1 VKAKVGPAK
10 TTLSAPLGNI
20 NVHIRDGAAILLHL
34 QPAYTI
40 EETRQGP
47 YSLLVSQTAE
57 GYAFGTAY
65 IDDGVSY
72 PPGPNRTLVFQV
84 QRGNVR
90 IESHGSF
97 EVRQKLR
104 EVVVLGTTRPRKVS
118 VGGGVVVGWSFFD
131 ARKKLVMEVELD
143 LNEVVTTLEW

>member
-1 VKAKVGPAK
+1 VKANVGPAK
-10 TTLSAPLGNI
+10 TTLSAPLGHI
-20 NVHIRDGAAILLHL
+20 NVHIRDGAAILLHA

-47 YSLLVSQTAE
+47 YSLLVSQTAD

-72 PPGPNRTLVFQV
+72 SPGPNRTLVFEV

-97 EVRQKLR
+97 EARQKLR

-118 VGGGVVVGWSFFD
+118 VRGGVVIGWSFFD
-131 ARKKLVMEVELD
+131 GQKKLVMEVELD